1 MSTHKVSII
10 VPVYNAADVLS
21 RCMLSLSAQ
30 TFPEIQIIVV
40 DDGSTDESARI
51 CDEWEKR
58 DERVHVIHQRNG
70 GVSAARNAGLDYAQ
84 GEYVLFVD
92 SDDTL
97 KEGAVSLLYALAS
110 SQKAD
115 VVIYNYETVIDSHT
129 VGRNSAIGDG
139 GEGAL
144 TPDKALCL
152 ALSPQGTKGY
162 IWNKMFRRELLEQ
175 TPGIRFDSDIHF
187 CEDLLFVVQAEKR
200 ARNICYT
207 NEILYRYSSN
217 PGSAVHVMNDKTITL
232 LDAFARMLPQLHG
245 QGKLYCAAQYAV
257 MSMELLYW
265 AYDTHNAS
273 LRRRC
278 SATLRQYWKSYVAV
292 EGEYPSKT
300 RLRMGLAHACAPIFC
315 RVWNAIKCVAKH

>member
-1 MSTHKVSII
+1 MSAYKISII
-10 VPVYNAADVLS
+10 IPVYNAADALS
-21 RCMLSLSAQ
+21 RCMSSLSAQ
-30 TFPEIQIIVV
+30 TFPEAQVIVV
-40 DDGSTDESARI
+40 DDGSTDDSARI
-51 CDEWEKR
+51 CDEWENR
-58 DERVHVIHQRNG
+58 DRRVHVIHQRNG

-97 KEGAVSLLYALAS
+97 RKGAASSLYALAS

-129 VGRNSAIGDG
+129 VEHNPAIGDG
-139 GEGAL
+139 NEGAL
-144 TPDKALCL
+144 TPDEALCL
-152 ALSPQGTKGY
+152 ALSPRGAKGY

-175 TPGIRFDSDIHF
+175 TPRIRFDSDIHF

-207 NEILYRYSSN
+207 NEILYCYSSN
-217 PGSAVHVMNDKTITL
+217 PRSAVHVMNDKTITL
-232 LDAFARMLPQLHG
+232 LDAFARILPQLTG
-245 QGKLYCAAQYAV
+245 RGRLYCAAQYAV

-265 AYDTHNAS
+265 AYDVHNVN

-278 SATLRQYWKSYVAV
+278 LTILKQYWKSYVAL
-292 EGEYPSKT
+292 EGEYPFKT
-300 RLRMGLAHACAPIFC
+300 RLRMSLAYTCAPFFC
-315 RVWNAIKCVAKH
+315 RIWNAIKRIAKN